1 MLRVIFVPLAVAVH
15 YLLSLAMLVVI
26 VSVIMSWL
34 IVLGVLNMSNPTVRQ
49 VLRTL
54 DALTEPLYRRVRR
67 VIPPVGNLD
76 LSPLFVWLALLVAQV
91 FFDELFAYL
100 VRLSG

>member
-49 VLRTL
+49 VLRAP
-54 DALTEPLYRRVRR
+54 DALTEPL
-67 VIPPVGNLD
+67 
-76 LSPLFVWLALLVAQV
+76 
-91 FFDELFAYL
+91 
-100 VRLSG
+100 